1 MKIDNPKV
9 TLDDEARTG
18 FKEKVQSGFLDWLH
32 QFSLTGDDGELYSV
46 GGSILSMQ
54 LENMDIVSITVAKG
68 RGGERQLPN
77 SIYKVCEYPGMLH
90 ERMFRHPAGTL
101 KIERFPDRVEVS
113 CGPQYSVQCFADNT
127 WHLRLDTMDG
137 IYKADL
143 WHRPHYAPLW
153 YGRETPSYLTQHS
166 ITYGYN
172 WAGDVDGEIV
182 LNGKAVKVKGLG
194 IRERYVAVDSCAAEI
209 GGWEDWG
216 WIAFNEMHMSMYEMR
231 LGMKDFSLYDL
242 VSGKYCPEGKLTI
255 SHSDWT
261 FLRELGGFIPATYN
275 VNVEVE
281 EGIYALEAHVCN
293 ATTWGA
299 THKVPDNPV
308 ATLTFDKVT
317 GSFTSK
323 DGSVRTLTGGR
334 GTMSIREWHPY
345 PNILP
350 AELYFDSEGE
360 AACDNKFATL

>member
-1 MKIDNPKV
+1 MKINNPKV

-68 RGGERQLPN
+68 RGAERQLPN

-323 DGSVRTLTGGR
+323 DGNVRALTGGR

>member
-1 MKIDNPKV
+1 MKINNPKV

-127 WHLRLDTMDG
+127 WHLRLDTMAG

-323 DGSVRTLTGGR
+323 DGNVRALTGGR